1 MAYASFDDQFADHP
15 KIAALTDSAFRLHTA
30 GILYCARHL
39 TDGLIPADEVPRLVR
54 RYRKASLDELTDRAL
69 WVAAGAGQAY
79 TIHDYL
85 DWNLSRH
92 QVEKRRIVAQQN
104 GQKGGRR

>member
-1 MAYASFDDQFADHP
+1 MTYASFDDTYCDHP
-15 KIAALTDSAFRLHTA
+15 KIACLSDPAFRLHTS

-39 TDGLIPADEVPRLVR
+39 TDGMVPADEVPRLVR
-54 RYRKASLDELTDRAL
+54 RFRKTALAELTEWAL
-69 WVAAGAGQAY
+69 WVPAGGGQAY

-92 QVEKRRIVAQQN
+92 QVEKRRAVARQN

>member
-1 MAYASFDDQFADHP
+1 MPYATFDDSFCDHP
-15 KIAALTDSAFRLHTA
+15 KIAGLTDSAFRLHTA

-54 RYRKASLDELTDRAL
+54 RYRKASLVDLTDRAL
-69 WVAAGAGQAY
+69 WVPAGGGQAY

-85 DWNLSRH
+85 DWNLSRG
-92 QVEKRRIVAQQN
+92 QVEKRRLVAQQN
-104 GQKGGRR
+104 GKKGGRR